1 MKQAKS
7 GAIRGRKTTGSPR
20 DSQLPWSSRLFS
32 CPSQIRSDPVTE
44 NYRVSSRQPVAMEG
58 DWLFSW
64 EKVGGKIMFKKL
76 SVIAIV
82 LFLLGG
88 SVIAFAWWDS
98 LTADEDVTIGV
109 GEGVTISVNLD
120 EQTDGV
126 LVPAGVVMKEGD
138 VTEVDVEFTVNL
150 DDTEDIIA
158 PLDFIVTITNVEIGG
173 EAIHAGLVNT
183 SISASETIQNDPV
196 EVTIT
201 VTLDMPES
209 EVAYNAVATEDITF
223 DVTFEASIQE

>member
-1 MKQAKS
+1 
-7 GAIRGRKTTGSPR
+7 
-20 DSQLPWSSRLFS
+20 
-32 CPSQIRSDPVTE
+32 
-44 NYRVSSRQPVAMEG
+44 
-58 DWLFSW
+58 
-64 EKVGGKIMFKKL
+64 MFKKL